1 MGNHFSTATL
11 DDATIAIIKRKTRM
25 KSSEITNWYNE
36 LKVRINDYFY
46 LYKNQQEENILDINL
61 YDSRI
66 EFPISFLVDL

>member
-11 DDATIAIIKRKTRM
+11 DDATIAIIKHKTKM

-46 LYKNQQEENILDINL
+46 LYNNQQEEDILDMNL
-61 YDSRI
+61 WGV
-66 EFPISFLVDL
+66 E